1 MNIEVSNTKCDI
13 FNELE
18 SVNYG
23 YIITCHNLLRC
34 IYPLIKYINNKKC
47 CNIEFKLT
55 IYETFM
61 FKIEDCKNGIIF
73 KCYNHVGIDT
83 YRQMLK
89 KFVNYCENDQRSNSI
104 FNSDISIYCLGLAYV
119 KENYLTY
126 IDKDKFSNDFYKILK
141 SNNLNIE
148 YIKHFDLEKDKNNEI
163 MLIEYEKRKK
173 KIYMKINLTLLPHSR
188 QSNEK
193 NLSTTFS
200 FNVNT
205 NKTDIKTNFNNSNID
220 IKNKTNENFI
230 NNKVNFFIYFEND
243 VQDNNFILNS
253 NIESQKVLIKFN
265 SKFFITNLNEFY
277 LIYEQ
282 SDGKKISKKQII
294 KIESI
299 QNCCEKYE
307 IFKLTICVG
316 KPLNITQYNFK
327 NNKKLKHINFNHHK
341 LNKNQNK
348 ISCRKSLDLNV
359 SDVEMYNFNEL
370 KKYKTLNERC
380 KSFNNHK
387 QISSN
392 YLESKNTCVFLNK
405 NFGFKEIKTNQ
416 VFYGNDIFFIFLGMF
431 TLIAFFSGIFV
442 SKYLILKMNTN
453 LLMQEFILTEIFKNK
468 LDIFLGVSTIDNLY
482 TNIDNSICFNIEWK
496 IGLSLISL
504 SITEEEF
511 NIDKTKVKLKEELMD
526 TSNWSLLNNHF
537 FCKKLDLIN
546 VNNKIPVIIQ
556 DNLQQAYKTKIIP
569 YVITWDGVV
578 TKYHKKYLLQLQ
590 ISPNI
595 EAYIQSRRH
604 YMLAIENLT
613 NLAQKRCNF
622 IKIDPRNSNNFIQLA
637 DCRIV
642 NNKEELQFLQQVCT
656 LLNIDKKIKAF
667 IHFRIIKKT
676 LESIL
681 IEYKRVLNEDRS

>member
-1 MNIEVSNTKCDI
+1 MNIEISNTKCDI

-148 YIKHFDLEKDKNNEI
+148 FIKHFDLEKDKNNEI

-173 KIYMKINLTLLPHSR
+173 EDLYEDVRYKTECNEISTKINDKTIKKNNTESQILEISAKESNLTLLPHSR

-327 NNKKLKHINFNHHK
+327 NNKKLRNINFNHHK

-442 SKYLILKMNTN
+442 SKYLV
-453 LLMQEFILTEIFKNK
+453 KNRK
-468 LDIFLGVSTIDNLY
+468 IHQMENEKRKDI
-482 TNIDNSICFNIEWK
+482 K
-496 IGLSLISL
+496 
-504 SITEEEF
+504 
-511 NIDKTKVKLKEELMD
+511 
-526 TSNWSLLNNHF
+526 
-537 FCKKLDLIN
+537 
-546 VNNKIPVIIQ
+546 
-556 DNLQQAYKTKIIP
+556 
-569 YVITWDGVV
+569 
-578 TKYHKKYLLQLQ
+578 
-590 ISPNI
+590 
-595 EAYIQSRRH
+595 
-604 YMLAIENLT
+604 
-613 NLAQKRCNF
+613 
-622 IKIDPRNSNNFIQLA
+622 
-637 DCRIV
+637 
-642 NNKEELQFLQQVCT
+642 
-656 LLNIDKKIKAF
+656 
-667 IHFRIIKKT
+667 
-676 LESIL
+676 
-681 IEYKRVLNEDRS
+681 NEH